1 MKVKMLT
8 SGRLSSSPAA
18 GTTKAPTAEMAKAM
32 ESSMLITAM
41 RDSRERKSMPRRR
54 SSVLAMT
61 SPLATRK
68 QMQPTTSGAHTSSSS
83 SFAFS
88 TCMVAK
94 VLTLKAS
101 ASTSC
106 TAAAHQPSELGRAPT
121 RRCVR
126 PRPSISSPS
135 VVAS

>member
-32 ESSMLITAM
+32 EPSMLITAM

-68 QMQPTTSGAHTSSSS
+68 QMQPTTSGAHTSLSSTVTRYQRWAS
-83 SFAFS
+83 RPLGSRTVDGIGTKQCTCADSPS
-88 TCMVAK
+88 TS
-94 VLTLKAS
+94 TS
-101 ASTSC
+101 ASRD
-106 TAAAHQPSELGRAPT
+106 AAAKSR
-121 RRCVR
+121 
-126 PRPSISSPS
+126 
-135 VVAS
+135 VA